1 MKISKRI
8 AATSAA
14 LLLGTL
20 ALGGGVAHAAD
31 GGGTGTGAGA
41 DGKASHQKTVEAAP
55 GTDHVAARKIK
66 PASADNPAS
75 QTVEAKPGTAHTPA
89 GVMPSK

>member
-31 GGGTGTGAGA
+31 GGGHG
-41 DGKASHQKTVEAAP
+41 DQGKASYQKTIEAAP
-55 GTDHVAARKIK
+55 GTDHVAGHRIR
-66 PASADNPAS
+66 PASEDNPAS
-75 QTVEAKPGTAHTPA
+75 QTVQAKPGTPHTGA
-89 GVMPSK
+89 GAVASK